1 MKSFVYILALMLV
14 ASVPA
19 APSMRGDGHRS
30 NRLLQA
36 LRSHA
41 SEKVK
46 PASLAQQPDGEKGE
60 KEEGFPD
67 DGWKEMVEKKRQA
80 EKEAAAEEGA
90 QNPPT
95 SEDEPY
101 IEIDSDPKIRAGE
114 DMVAIDAL
122 TDRSDNLLYDGKLSL
137 ADATMKI
144 EPNPSYVGKVSLT
157 QSKINRLKREAEIN
171 ERMDRDLT
179 TESNSKLFLKY
190 TMTRP
195 YPNVSYQWE
204 NATFSWRDQDGYD
217 ISEWNYTAPTSKEA
231 AALS

>member
-19 APSMRGDGHRS
+19 APNMRGDGHRS

-60 KEEGFPD
+60 KEELLPF
-67 DGWKEMVEKKRQA
+67 DGWKEIVEKKRQA
-80 EKEAAAEEGA
+80 EKEAAAEGA
-90 QNPPT
+90 AQ
-95 SEDEPY
+95 DEPY
-101 IEIDSDPKIRAGE
+101 IDIDSDPKIRAGD

-217 ISEWNYTAPTSKEA
+217 ISEWNYTAPLSKEA

>member
-60 KEEGFPD
+60 KEELLPF
-67 DGWKEMVEKKRQA
+67 DGWKEIVEKKRQA
-80 EKEAAAEEGA
+80 EKEAAAEGA
-90 QNPPT
+90 AQ
-95 SEDEPY
+95 DEPY
-101 IEIDSDPKIRAGE
+101 IDIDSDPKIRAGD

>member
-1 MKSFVYILALMLV
+1 MISFVYILTLMLL

-19 APSMRGDGHRS
+19 APNMRGDGHRS

-60 KEEGFPD
+60 KEELLPF
-67 DGWKEMVEKKRQA
+67 DGWKEIVEKKRQA
-80 EKEAAAEEGA
+80 EKEAAAEGA
-90 QNPPT
+90 AQ
-95 SEDEPY
+95 DEPY
-101 IEIDSDPKIRAGE
+101 IDIDSDPKIRAGE

-217 ISEWNYTAPTSKEA
+217 ISEWNYTAPISKEA